1 MIGEYLPVILDY
13 VGLSVLETLLLIAV
27 FIMVIMI
34 GKVGKK

>member
-27 FIMVIMI
+27 FIMVIMV

>member
-27 FIMVIMI
+27 FIMVIML

>member
-1 MIGEYLPVILDY
+1 MIGQYLPVILDY

-27 FIMVIMI
+27 FIMVIML

>member
-27 FIMVIMI
+27 FIMVMII

>member
-27 FIMVIMI
+27 FIMVMMI

>member
-13 VGLSVLETLLLIAV
+13 VGLTVLETLLLIAV
-27 FIMVIMI
+27 FIMVIMV

>member
-1 MIGEYLPVILDY
+1 MIEEYLPVILDY

>member
-1 MIGEYLPVILDY
+1 MIGEYVPVILDY

>member
-13 VGLSVLETLLLIAV
+13 VGLSILETLLLIAV
-27 FIMVIMI
+27 FIMVIMV